1 MTLRTSFI
9 KHREN
14 HNKKRYYKALVYP
27 ELFPS
32 LDDIYIITTV
42 GDRLDLLASQFY
54 QDVDL
59 WWIIAIANPN
69 VISLGSLMPS
79 IGTQLRIPTDI
90 SGIIDSYNRLNEL

>member
-54 QDVDL
+54 HDVDL
-59 WWIIAIANPN
+59 WWIIAIANPDVARRDSFN
-69 VISLGSLMPS
+69 LKGGLQI
-79 IGTQLRIPTDI
+79 RIPINTDE
-90 SGIIDSYNRLNEL
+90 IIEQFRKLNE